1 MSFISRLDALGNIGV
16 KESYNSWEIYL
27 TRKLNFLSFIG
38 IFNVSTTLIF
48 FLIFGIHNFT
58 YELILT
64 FIFGS
69 LVPVLNKV
77 KNYIWAGYLFYLI
90 GVVLFFLISLKMG
103 METLALLYYFPILIS
118 LVQVFG
124 RKETLKHLFI
134 IAFFFFISIALMLFC
149 YNKHIMDIAFSPGT
163 VETIKLFNVISSF
176 FLTTTLVLLLA
187 TESIKQETVIKNML
201 NEKEILLAEV
211 FHRVKNN
218 MNIVTS
224 LLNLKKHASKSE
236 EVKNALEEC
245 RTRVYSMAL
254 VHQKIYNNKT
264 IHSLDF
270 KDYVND
276 LVNESIN
283 STGGSEK
290 IEVSYNME
298 RVDLPINYAI
308 PCGLIL
314 NELVTNSFKHG
325 QTNDKKLKIEIG
337 LSKFD
342 EMVELSVRDN
352 GPGFD
357 LDKAKNE
364 NSLGMDLIKSL
375 TEQIDA
381 DYSIINKDGTY
392 FKMAF
397 KKMK

>member
-1 MSFISRLDALGNIGV
+1 MSFLKWFDRIGNIGV
-16 KESYNSWEIYL
+16 KEGYNSWEIYL
-27 TRKLNFLSFIG
+27 TRKLNYLSFIG
-38 IFNVSTTLIF
+38 IFNITVTLIF
-48 FLIFGIHNFT
+48 FLAFGIHDFT
-58 YELILT
+58 LELILT

-69 LVPVLNKV
+69 FVPVLNKV
-77 KNYIWAGYLFYLI
+77 KNYVWAGYLFYLI

-103 METLALLYYFPILIS
+103 LETLALLYYFPILIS

-134 IAFFFFISIALMLFC
+134 ISILFFISIAIMLAC
-149 YNKHIMDIAFSPGT
+149 YYNNVLVIQFPESTIQ
-163 VETIKLFNVISSF
+163 TIKLFNVISSF

-187 TESIKQETVIKNML
+187 TESIKQEAVIKNML

-236 EVKNALEEC
+236 EVKIALEEC
-245 RTRVYSMAL
+245 RERVYSMAL
-254 VHQKIYNNKT
+254 VHQKIYNNKS

-276 LVNESIN
+276 LVHESVN
-283 STGGSEK
+283 SIGGIDK
-290 IEVSYNME
+290 IDVTFNT
-298 RVDLPINYAI
+298 VQVNLPINYAI
-308 PCGLIL
+308 PCGLIV
-314 NELVTNSFKHG
+314 NEVITNSFKHAQTKG
-325 QTNDKKLKIEIG
+325 QKLKLEIG
-337 LSKFD
+337 LSDLNGKII
-342 EMVELSVRDN
+342 MTIKDN

-357 LDKAKNE
+357 FSKTNDQ

-375 TEQIDA
+375 SEQIDA
-381 DYSIINKDGTY
+381 KVSITNDGGTL
-392 FKMAF
+392 FTMEF
-397 KKMK
+397 QSN